1 MGTVSPLQP
10 PVNPGTKHKVAD
22 VIAWVEAQSKKA
34 DMGATSARLRITSLK
49 QMYEQVAEDEP
60 HDDVGWLLENMDR
73 MSERW
78 ARRNQSSAAAT
89 AKDYASRAKNTI
101 QQYLK
106 WFAAPDAYKFDPKR
120 GAVGTEK
127 TAHKPTKKASAPV
140 VPVIPVTSA
149 QDSPRATANE
159 TRNFPLG
166 EGRGAILFALPA
178 GGVTFADV
186 RKFAVHLFTLATDFN
201 IADEGQAKTFQM
213 VVRGGE

>member
-1 MGTVSPLQP
+1 MSLRYRFLRMFSLVTSNETARLGFVRKNRTRSTERAPVDGPAGRIYASKPVRVSSAPAGHESCPQRGPTERFVNQMGTVSPLQP

-101 QQYLK
+101 QQ
-106 WFAAPDAYKFDPKR
+106 
-120 GAVGTEK
+120 
-127 TAHKPTKKASAPV
+127 
-140 VPVIPVTSA
+140 
-149 QDSPRATANE
+149 
-159 TRNFPLG
+159 
-166 EGRGAILFALPA
+166 
-178 GGVTFADV
+178 
-186 RKFAVHLFTLATDFN
+186 
-201 IADEGQAKTFQM
+201 
-213 VVRGGE
+213 